1 MASGGWFFLIFLAL
15 LILGVVGWIVFTR
28 VRAQRQGLPP
38 PSLSSY
44 NPFANRHRS
53 SGTSSTR
60 SGGVIG
66 WAKSKFD
73 SLKGGGGGAYGPAG
87 GPRRGLD
94 PDGAWDTR
102 VGDEADAYGHG
113 GYYEEQELGLHSSS
127 GGGDSYAGGGYG
139 PQHSRALPEYGAE
152 EMERGRS
159 RSRDDGFIGGGQKG
173 LDERYD
179 QEMGRQVKQAQN
191 PFGDQAER
199 SELRGVS
206 PRSVELDGTSHV
218 GGKGGGGHG
227 DSPTERRSMF
237 RENM

>member
-1 MASGGWFFLIFLAL
+1 MASSGWFFLILVAL
-15 LILGVVGWIVFTR
+15 LILAAVAWVVFTR
-28 VRAQRQGLPP
+28 IRAQRLGLPA

-53 SGTSSTR
+53 SQPSSTTR

-73 SLKGGGGGAYGPAG
+73 SLKGGSRGYGPAG
-87 GPRRGLD
+87 LGGHSRGLD

-102 VGDEADAYGHG
+102 VGDEADYGQG
-113 GYYEEQELGLHSSS
+113 GYYEEQELGLQHP
-127 GGGDSYAGGGYG
+127 GGSYAGGGYG
-139 PQHSRALPEYGAE
+139 PTNGHALPEYGTE

-159 RSRDDGFIGGGQKG
+159 RSRNEGFIGGGQGG

-179 QEMGRQVKQAQN
+179 EEMGRHPRAEN
-191 PFGDQAER
+191 PFGDGAER
-199 SELRGVS
+199 SQLRGS
-206 PRSVELDGTSHV
+206 SRPRVAELDA
-218 GGKGGGGHG
+218 GGEGGGGGHG
-227 DSPTERRSMF
+227 AKEDSPTERKSMF